1 MEKLIVKGSKDLP
14 EVSLDA
20 ESGILNIS
28 GRSLPA
34 EAQDIYVPVLEWVDE
49 YAKKPKEETVLNFEL
64 EYCNS
69 FSKKFVLEIL
79 NKMRDMK
86 DNGNNV
92 IINWH
97 YEEDDDETLE
107 EANIYQQLSGVEINA
122 IPIKG

>member
-107 EANIYQQLSGVEINA
+107 EANIYQQLSGIEINA
-122 IPIKG
+122 IPIKE